1 MAPGDPRQHA
11 PLAPV
16 LTDYFG
22 AVAEQTRL
30 DLDDPHMEALR
41 EAVAANEA
49 AFALIDA
56 GERVPSEDPWDFV
69 RSLRASA
76 ATDGA

>member
-1 MAPGDPRQHA
+1 MSPGDPRQHA

-16 LTDYFG
+16 LTDYFR
-22 AVAEQTRL
+22 ALAEQTRL

-41 EAVAANEA
+41 EAVAADED

-56 GERVPSEDPWDFV
+56 GELVPSEDPWDFV

-76 ATDGA
+76 TSDGS